1 MNTVY
6 SLKTLNQI
14 RPLLIGFRK
23 ANGLTQ
29 KEVSERL
36 GVTQQTYARLEANP
50 ASASM
55 ERLFRVFTVLGVE
68 MVLSSGQQILSSM
81 SSSTME
87 ESEQQI
93 DSPARREKW

>member
-6 SLKTLNQI
+6 PLKTLNQL
-14 RPLLIGFRK
+14 RPLLVGFRK
-23 ANGLTQ
+23 AHGLTQ

-50 ASASM
+50 ASASI

-68 MVLSSGQQILSSM
+68 MVLSSGPEVLFSM
-81 SSSTME
+81 SSSTIE
-87 ESEQQI
+87 ETEKQT